1 MRPLF
6 WFGCSDTSYHP
17 AVSLLIFSLTLPRAL
32 ALYVVPG
39 SNCTSVCSSASTA
52 YNTNGSDI
60 VCHDKDYN
68 STVVGEAFQ
77 DCVSCEIQSPAINPY
92 TVQTDVGWALCKPSL
107 SRFLEKRSI
116 NG

>member
-1 MRPLF
+1 MRLLF
-6 WFGCSDTSYHP
+6 WFSCSDTSYHP
-17 AVSLLIFSLTLPRAL
+17 AVSLLVLSLTLPRAL

-39 SNCTSVCSSASTA
+39 SNCTSVCSSAYTA

-60 VCHDKDYN
+60 VCHDRDYN

-107 SRFLEKRSI
+107 SRFLDKRRI